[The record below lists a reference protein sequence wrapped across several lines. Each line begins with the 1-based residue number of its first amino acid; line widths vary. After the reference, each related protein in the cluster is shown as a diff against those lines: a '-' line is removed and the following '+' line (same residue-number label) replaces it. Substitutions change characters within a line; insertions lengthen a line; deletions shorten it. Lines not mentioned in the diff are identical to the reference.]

1 MFRINGAKGLKE
13 SLQATIGA
21 VIANSDSIEGLK
33 KDNPDILLRLEKLL
47 DMVDTFTSRALN
59 VKKILI
65 DPLRK
70 AIGPIGKMI
79 SGN

>member
-59 VKKILI
+59 RSSS
-65 DPLRK
+65 P
-70 AIGPIGKMI
+70 
-79 SGN
+79 